1 MAWLGNEA
9 QGADDA
15 KADTRSFVALAALAA
30 FAALVVV
37 PVSGQG
43 SPAPPPLV
51 VTAFRGPTPIYKM
64 PRTPWGDP
72 DLQGCGRVTT

>member
-1 MAWLGNEA
+1 M
-9 QGADDA
+9 
-15 KADTRSFVALAALAA
+15 ALAALAA

-51 VTAFRGPTPIYKM
+51 VTAFGGGPTPIYKM
-64 PRTPWGDP
+64 PARRGAIQT
-72 DLQGCGRVTT
+72 QVCGRVTT